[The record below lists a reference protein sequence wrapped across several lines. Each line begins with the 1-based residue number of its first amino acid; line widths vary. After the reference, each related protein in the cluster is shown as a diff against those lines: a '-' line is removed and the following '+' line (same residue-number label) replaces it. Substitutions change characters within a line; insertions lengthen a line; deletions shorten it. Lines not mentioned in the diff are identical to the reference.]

1 MKLSARPKAS
11 LLAITAILMALGFV
25 PALSTPSRA
34 QDAAQEPPGRV
45 GRLVLI
51 DGTVSYHTADQNY
64 WQRARRNYPVTTGQS
79 FWTEPNSHAAID
91 IATNRIYL
99 DGSTELDIS
108 ALDDATAQFS
118 LPEGA
123 VLLMLDVLAQGSPFQ
138 VQMARA
144 AVTVSTAGRYE
155 LIAGDTE
162 HASQVTVSNGSAHV
176 SGNGFELDVHAGETA
191 VISGAESIHAE
202 VRAAGAADAF
212 VAWVEAQER
221 LHRRH
226 APAVVASAMT
236 GAAELAAYGAWAR
249 AAGYGDIWYP
259 DVPAGWAPYREG
271 YWAWVEPWGWSWIDE
286 EAWGFAPFHYGR
298 WRMIDD
304 RWAWIPGNEADEP
317 VDAIYAPALVTFF
330 TAADTCAWV
339 PLGPDEAYVPP
350 YPVPLRYFHRI
361 NAPFVRDIRTRD
373 RIATEKT
380 TIGAYA
386 NQHALTAVRRSV
398 MSGSQP
404 VAAHARPV
412 SAARLADARP
422 AIGTVPVR
430 PSATTAGVSPVVAHR
445 LGIAT
450 GALAAAHAPGPPI
463 RAVAPAAN
471 ARLAA
476 PPALA
481 PAAAQHATQSGAQ
494 HATPSAPQ
502 PARQAPALAQ
512 PGTAHH
518 LPGSPV
524 GQGGAAGENRGGQAA
539 PPSINAARPAPAP
552 LARTPGAPTA
562 HPAPSPETAGRAAPS
577 TAPSRPV
584 PPPVV
589 HAPQAL
595 APHAATPPATL
606 GRAAPPPPRAATPH
620 VTTPPPVAHTPSP
633 PAVHAPPPSTAGRAP
648 PPHAAIAPTPRP
660 VAPPVVHTPA
670 PVAHAPPPVVHAPPP
685 VAHAAPPATVGR
697 APPPPAV
704 HAPAPAAPGR
714 PHPGH

>member
-1 MKLSARPKAS
+1 MKLSACPKAS

-45 GRLVLI
+45 GRLGLI

-123 VLLMLDVLAQGSPFQ
+123 VLLVLDALAQGSPFQ

-162 HASQVTVSNGSAHV
+162 HASQVTVFNGSAHV

-202 VRAAGAADAF
+202 VRAAGTVDAF
-212 VAWVEAQER
+212 VAGVEAQER
-221 LHRRH
+221 PHRRH
-226 APAVVASAMT
+226 APAVASAMT

-339 PLGPDEAYVPP
+339 PLGPEEAYVPP

-380 TIGAYA
+380 TISAYA

-412 SAARLADARP
+412 SAARLAGARP
-422 AIGTVPVR
+422 AIGTVPGR
-430 PSATTAGVSPVVAHR
+430 PSATTVGVSPVVAHR

-481 PAAAQHATQSGAQ
+481 P
-494 HATPSAPQ
+494 
-502 PARQAPALAQ
+502 
-512 PGTAHH
+512 
-518 LPGSPV
+518 
-524 GQGGAAGENRGGQAA
+524 GGATRDAIRGATRDGLRPAARAASSRAG
-539 PPSINAARPAPAP
+539 AARPGAAPAGLTGRTRRSGGGKSRWTSRASFDQRSAASSGSACAHAGGSDCP
-552 LARTPGAPTA
+552 SRALSRDCRARGPGHPPHPSGPAAGGSCAAGASPACGDTA
-562 HPAPSPETAGRAAPS
+562 RNSRPGSAS
-577 TAPSRPV
+577 TAPGGDAACYNPASRCS
-584 PPPVV
+584 
-589 HAPQAL
+589 H
-595 APHAATPPATL
+595 
-606 GRAAPPPPRAATPH
+606 
-620 VTTPPPVAHTPSP
+620 
-633 PAVHAPPPSTAGRAP
+633 
-648 PPHAAIAPTPRP
+648 AIA
-660 VAPPVVHTPA
+660 AGA
-670 PVAHAPPPVVHAPPP
+670 
-685 VAHAAPPATVGR
+685 
-697 APPPPAV
+697 
-704 HAPAPAAPGR
+704 
-714 PHPGH
+714 

>member
-99 DGSTELDIS
+99 DGSTEFDIS

-123 VLLMLDVLAQGSPFQ
+123 VLLVLDALAQGSPFQ

-155 LIAGDTE
+155 LMAGDTE
-162 HASQVTVSNGSAHV
+162 HASQVTVFNGSAHV

-221 LHRRH
+221 PHRRH
-226 APAVVASAMT
+226 APAVASAMT
-236 GAAELAAYGAWAR
+236 GAADLAAYGAWAR

-481 PAAAQHATQSGAQ
+481 PAAAQHAT
-494 HATPSAPQ
+494 PSAPQ

-589 HAPQAL
+589 HAPQAP

-633 PAVHAPPPSTAGRAP
+633 PAVHAPPPSTVGRAP
-648 PPHAAIAPTPRP
+648 PPHAAIAPPPRP
-660 VAPPVVHTPA
+660 VAPPAVHTPA

>member
-123 VLLMLDVLAQGSPFQ
+123 VLLVLDALAQGSPFQ

-162 HASQVTVSNGSAHV
+162 HASQVTVFNGSAHV

-202 VRAAGAADAF
+202 VRAAGAVDAF

-221 LHRRH
+221 PHRRH
-226 APAVVASAMT
+226 APAVASAMT

-286 EAWGFAPFHYGR
+286 
-298 WRMIDD
+298 D

-380 TIGAYA
+380 TISAYA

-445 LGIAT
+445 LGIPT

-524 GQGGAAGENRGGQAA
+524 GQGGTAGENRGGQAA

-589 HAPQAL
+589 HAPQAP

-633 PAVHAPPPSTAGRAP
+633 PAVHAPPPSTVGRAP
-648 PPHAAIAPTPRP
+648 PPHAAIAPPPRP

>member
-11 LLAITAILMALGFV
+11 LLAIIAILMALGFV
-25 PALSTPSRA
+25 PALSTRSRA

-99 DGSTELDIS
+99 DGSTEFDIS

-123 VLLMLDVLAQGSPFQ
+123 VLLVLDALAQGSPFQ

-155 LIAGDTE
+155 LMAGDTE
-162 HASQVTVSNGSAHV
+162 HASQVTVFNGSAHV

-221 LHRRH
+221 PHRRH
-226 APAVVASAMT
+226 APAVASAMT
-236 GAAELAAYGAWAR
+236 GAADLAAYGAWAR
-249 AAGYGDIWYP
+249 AGGYGDIWYP

-380 TIGAYA
+380 TISAYA

-430 PSATTAGVSPVVAHR
+430 PSATTAGVSPGVAHR

-481 PAAAQHATQSGAQ
+481 PAAQHATPSGAQ

-562 HPAPSPETAGRAAPS
+562 HRVPSPETAGRAAPS

-584 PPPVV
+584 SPPVV
-589 HAPQAL
+589 HAPQAP

-606 GRAAPPPPRAATPH
+606 GWAATPPPRAATPH

-633 PAVHAPPPSTAGRAP
+633 PAVHAPPPSTVGRAP
-648 PPHAAIAPTPRP
+648 PPHAAIAPPPRP
-660 VAPPVVHTPA
+660 VAPPAVHTPA
-670 PVAHAPPPVVHAPPP
+670 PLAHAPPPVVHAPPP

-697 APPPPAV
+697 APPPPTV

>member
-79 FWTEPNSHAAID
+79 FWTEPNSHAAVD

-123 VLLMLDVLAQGSPFQ
+123 VLLVLDALAQGSPFQ

-162 HASQVTVSNGSAHV
+162 HASQVTVFNGSAHV

-221 LHRRH
+221 PHRRH
-226 APAVVASAMT
+226 APAVASAMT

-298 WRMIDD
+298 WRMIED

-380 TIGAYA
+380 TISAYA

-422 AIGTVPVR
+422 AIGTVPVQ
-430 PSATTAGVSPVVAHR
+430 PSATTAGVSPGVAHR

-481 PAAAQHATQSGAQ
+481 PAAAQ

-589 HAPQAL
+589 HAPQAP

-633 PAVHAPPPSTAGRAP
+633 PAIHAPPPSTVGRAP
-648 PPHAAIAPTPRP
+648 PPHAAIAPPPRP

>member
-11 LLAITAILMALGFV
+11 LLAIIAILMALGFV

-123 VLLMLDVLAQGSPFQ
+123 VLLVLDALAQGSPFQ

-162 HASQVTVSNGSAHV
+162 HASQVTVFNGSAHV

-221 LHRRH
+221 PHRRH
-226 APAVVASAMT
+226 APAVASAMT

-380 TIGAYA
+380 TISAYA

-445 LGIAT
+445 LGIPT

-589 HAPQAL
+589 HAPQAP

-633 PAVHAPPPSTAGRAP
+633 PAVHAPPPSTVGRAP
-648 PPHAAIAPTPRP
+648 PPHAAIAPPPRP